1 MRFCIATLTV
11 ALGLAVAGCAK
22 KKEEPGTLPAP
33 VAQAVQQA
41 ETMSA
46 QIEAETGTP
55 VARMTLNFVEPS
67 EEDYVGLFVAAAGW
81 AKRSVARTI
90 GVLQQ
95 TDAPQVFQRA
105 SEAASQKY
113 ALRPIALT
121 DYSVVCGQPE
131 RQQTSITQQK
141 SVCTMKYV
149 DAVLHFNSI
158 RMRRDSG
165 YVTVGVTKVPTG
177 GTRPE
182 TVYNCVTLAR
192 KGREW
197 EAKRSERVVDYH
209 RCPKP

>member
-1 MRFCIATLTV
+1 MKVRSIAMVTLIG
-11 ALGLAVAGCAK
+11 AAACAK
-22 KKEEPGTLPAP
+22 KAPAP
-33 VAQAVQQA
+33 EPTPIDVAMRITQQAQAHIDSIQPGAKMV
-41 ETMSA
+41 S
-46 QIEAETGTP
+46 GT
-55 VARMTLNFVEPS
+55 VYFVEPS
-67 EEDYVGLFVAAAGW
+67 ESEYINLFVAAAGW
-81 AKRSVARTI
+81 AKRSVARTV

-95 TDAPQVFQRA
+95 TDGHPLYQRA
-105 SEAASQKY
+105 SEAAAQKY

-131 RQQTSITQQK
+131 RQQTSITQQN

-177 GTRPE
+177 QNKAE
-182 TVYNCVTLAR
+182 TVYHCVTLAR
-192 KGREW
+192 KGAEW